1 MRNDPLPKAV
11 VVGIDG
17 SKEAILA
24 ATWAVDEAIARDVPL
39 RLVYI
44 NPADSP
50 GHGFRTAMAELAL
63 RVAAKSVAEQEK
75 PVKVETVLLTGRRG
89 EGLRGEGSDSRVA
102 VRRRA
107 VPGRGRHGAAGYHC
121 VGFDGH
127 GAHPARQMPGGDCV
141 QAGDV

>member
-75 PVKVETVLLTGRRG
+75 PRQGGNRVADGPRG

-102 VRRRA
+102 VCRRA